1 MYTPPSFKPERAA
14 GIYEQACADQTKSA
28 KIAVL
33 GASGYTGAD
42 TVRLLAR
49 HPHVKI
55 AALTANT
62 HAGKAMAQVF
72 PHFFPLDLPVLTEWE
87 DVDWHGLDAVVCGL
101 PHGTTQEIIAAV
113 LKANPAIKVV
123 DMSADFRLRDQATYA
138 QWYGHE
144 HRALELQGEAV
155 YGLTEFYREKITSA
169 RLVACPGCYPTAA
182 LLALVPLARANLID
196 VGDII
201 IDAKSGLTGAGRGL
215 KQNTLFSEAGEGL
228 SPYSVGTHRHAPEIE
243 QEISLAAG
251 SAVTVNFT
259 PHLIPMARGEFCTSY
274 VKLNGA
280 TPDDL
285 RAALQ
290 NAYANEPFVH
300 VAKKGV
306 LPQTQNV
313 RGSNYVQIGVVAD
326 RIKDR
331 AIVLSTL
338 DNLVKGSAGQA
349 IQNMNLM
356 FGFPEVAGLEQIAL
370 FP

>member
-1 MYTPPSFKPERAA
+1 MSSKKKI
-14 GIYEQACADQTKSA
+14 GI
-28 KIAVL
+28 L

-42 TVRLLAR
+42 AVRLLAR
-49 HPHVKI
+49 HPNAEI
-55 AALTANT
+55 TALTANT
-62 HAGKAMAQVF
+62 HAGKAMSDVF
-72 PHFFPLDLPVLTEWE
+72 PHFFMLNLPKLVEWE
-87 DVDWHGLDAVVCGL
+87 KVDWTTLDAVFCGL

-113 LKANPAIKVV
+113 LKANPNIKIL
-123 DMSADFRLRDQATYA
+123 DMSADFRLRDKQTYA

-155 YGLTEFYREKITSA
+155 YGLTEFYREKISSA

-182 LLALVPLARANLID
+182 LLALVPLAKGMLID
-196 VGDII
+196 VHDIV
-201 IDAKSGLTGAGRGL
+201 IDAKSGVTGAGRGL

-243 QEISLAAG
+243 QEIGVAAG
-251 SAVTVNFT
+251 TAVTVNFT
-259 PHLIPMARGEFCTSY
+259 PHLIPMARGELCTSY
-274 VKLNGA
+274 VKLAGGA
-280 TPDDL
+280 TPEDL
-285 RAALQ
+285 RGALEK
-290 NAYANEPFVH
+290 AYANEPFVH

-326 RIKDR
+326 RIKNR
-331 AIVLSTL
+331 AIVISTL

-356 FGFPEVAGLEQIAL
+356 FGLPETAGLEQIAL